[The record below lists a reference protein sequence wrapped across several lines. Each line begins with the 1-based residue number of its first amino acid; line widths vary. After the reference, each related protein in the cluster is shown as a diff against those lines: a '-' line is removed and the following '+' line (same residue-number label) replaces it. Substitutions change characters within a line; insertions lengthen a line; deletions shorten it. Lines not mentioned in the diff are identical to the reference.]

1 VPPRSDPDL
10 LVLHGL
16 RLKSFAP
23 VDVIAV
29 SAGIDVDEVAPRLE
43 QFRDKEWVRYREGA
57 LTGWMLLPAGRLE
70 ATRLLTEELE
80 STGGRDQIDGA
91 YRQFLTLNQALLQ
104 VCTDWQLRPI
114 EGVDEPVLNDHSDAS
129 YDTNVIGVLQ
139 SLDAEVQPICA
150 ELASVLD
157 RFSNYSPRL
166 AHALERTRAG
176 DVDWFTKPTIDSY
189 HTVWFELHENL
200 LATLGIER
208 GTEPTT

>member
-23 VDVIAV
+23 ADVIAV
-29 SAGIDVDEVAPRLE
+29 SAGLAPDEVAVRLE
-43 QFRDKEWVRYREGA
+43 QFREKEWVRYREGA

-70 ATRLLTEELE
+70 ASRLLTDELDA
-80 STGGRDQIDGA
+80 TGARDQIDAA

-104 VCTDWQLRPI
+104 VCTDWQLRPVD
-114 EGVDEPVLNDHSDAS
+114 GVDEPVLNDHTDAA
-129 YDTNVIGVLQ
+129 YDANVIGALQ

-150 ELASVLD
+150 ELATVLE
-157 RFSNYSPRL
+157 RFTTYGPRL
-166 AHALERTRAG
+166 AHALERTRGG
-176 DVDWFTKPTIDSY
+176 DGDWFTKPTIDSY

-208 GTEPTT
+208 GTEPSS